1 MLNSKLTSAL
11 VAAAWLALPG
21 AAPAETMRMIQSWN
35 ETNVMAYM
43 PALEFR
49 RNLEETGS
57 GITLEIFGTETV
69 PAYEQ
74 LTPTQDGVFD
84 FIYTY
89 PTYHSKALNIAT
101 SAMDPDMEKIR
112 TSGVFDY
119 MDAYFRKEHNL
130 KLLANVAVGTTGFHC
145 YLRAPLS
152 EASDWSGRKLR
163 GVANYV
169 PVIEALGGAAVST
182 DMGELYSSL
191 ERGVVDGA
199 CAPQSVFRST
209 RHFEVAKYRT
219 EPTFGQ
225 MVSYIAMNLD
235 AWNALSDDVK
245 AKVQE
250 AAIRTEADTIRIGND
265 AAKGELDAVA
275 AAGVEV
281 TTFSDAAYSKVSS
294 AYAQGVWK
302 VVTDCCG
309 QDNSDALRK
318 LAADAGLTR

>member
-1 MLNSKLTSAL
+1 MMKKSVLTAVACLMLATPGSAQ
-11 VAAAWLALPG
+11 
-21 AAPAETMRMIQSWN
+21 TMRMIQSWN

-43 PALEFR
+43 PALEFK

-57 GITLEIFGTETV
+57 GIELEIFGTETV

-101 SAMDPDMEKIR
+101 SAMAPDMEKIR
-112 TSGVFDY
+112 SSGVFGF
-119 MDAYFRKEHNL
+119 MDSYFQKEHNL
-130 KLLANVAVGTTGFHC
+130 KLLASVAVGTSGIHC
-145 YLRAPLS
+145 YLRSPLS
-152 EASDWSGRKLR
+152 ENSDWTGRKIR
-163 GVANYV
+163 GVSNYV

-199 CAPQSVFRST
+199 CAPQSVFRAT
-209 RHFEVAKYRT
+209 RHFEVAKFRT

-235 AWNALSDDVK
+235 AWNGLSDDVK
-245 AKVQE
+245 AKVEE
-250 AAIRTEADTIRIGND
+250 AAIRTEADTIRIGNE
-265 AAKGELDAVA
+265 AAEGELKALA
-275 AAGVEV
+275 EAGVEV
-281 TTFSDAAYSKVSS
+281 TRFSDAAYEKVSK
-294 AYAQGVWK
+294 AYAEGVWK
-302 VVTDCCG
+302 VVADCCG

-318 LAADAGLTR
+318 LAVDAGLSD